1 MHAICEGAIIA
12 EIQQNS
18 NTTYRVYDYNRGREL
33 HVDKA
38 LDVVD
43 LNLREGKA

>member
-1 MHAICEGAIIA
+1 MQYARELSLKFNK
-12 EIQQNS
+12 IQKY
-18 NTTYRVYDYNRGREL
+18 TYRVYDYNRGREL

-43 LNLREGKA
+43 